1 MLSKLTVTYFP
12 LYTYTKSL
20 CCGPRTNTMFYIN
33 YISTNWKKHN
43 MKKMIVTSFIRLLV
57 ELIRTMNENY
67 LAWDSP

>member
-1 MLSKLTVTYFP
+1 
-12 LYTYTKSL
+12 
-20 CCGPRTNTMFYIN
+20 MFYIN